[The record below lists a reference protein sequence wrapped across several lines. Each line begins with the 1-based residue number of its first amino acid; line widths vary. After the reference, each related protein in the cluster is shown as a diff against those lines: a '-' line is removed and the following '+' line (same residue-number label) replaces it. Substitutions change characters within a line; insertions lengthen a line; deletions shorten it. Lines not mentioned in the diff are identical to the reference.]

1 MTTSTC
7 RALTALL
14 LSITGCQGPNL
25 DYDPPPP
32 DGPVT
37 TVLTVPLH
45 GDAPQALG
53 GTWTDGE
60 FRAAATPESCQDPA
74 QAPVLVYRVPLDR
87 ATARSVTADPFFKVV
102 SVTGAPAVFPGCTDQ
117 PGAEIL
123 FWTDQYSPRPLPT
136 DRFEVPSG
144 STLFLG
150 LRLRGVSVA
159 RVGGIYGTLV
169 YVR

>member
-7 RALTALL
+7 RALIALL
-14 LSITGCQGPNL
+14 LTLGCQGPNL

-53 GTWTDGE
+53 GTWTGTE
-60 FRAAATPESCQDPA
+60 FHSTPTPESCADPT
-74 QAPVLVYRVPLDR
+74 QAPTLVYRIPLDR
-87 ATARSVTADPFFKVV
+87 ASARSVFADPYLKLSAV
-102 SVTGAPAVFPGCTDQ
+102 SGAAAGWPDCTEQ

-123 FWTDQYSPRPLPT
+123 YWTDQSVPRTLPA
-136 DRFEVPSG
+136 DRFQVPSG
-144 STLFLG
+144 SALFLG
-150 LRLRGVSVA
+150 LRLRGTSTA
-159 RVGGIYGTLV
+159 RVGGVYGTLV